1 MFFYLLFFLNYCNY
15 YVVLLN
21 SEKFQRFEKF

>member
-1 MFFYLLFFLNYCNY
+1 MFFIIFFLNYCNY

-21 SEKFQRFEKF
+21 SGKFQRFEKF